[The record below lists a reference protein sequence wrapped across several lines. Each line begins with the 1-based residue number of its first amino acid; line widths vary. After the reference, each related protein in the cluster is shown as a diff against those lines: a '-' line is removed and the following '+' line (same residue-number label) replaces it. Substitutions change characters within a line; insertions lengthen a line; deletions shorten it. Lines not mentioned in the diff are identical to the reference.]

1 MFCRNRGDV
10 VLGVSNTAPVQD
22 LLPKGRIGVGTAKA
36 SAEFKDVRV
45 TQGDR
50 TLMAADFSKDDG
62 KGKWSGGDTWQTGG
76 GVYRQND
83 PKANATSTAGE
94 KTWTDYTLTLKA
106 RKLAGDGALVITM
119 LDDGAGSHAQWI
131 LGGWNNEQHG
141 IQSHFAEQD
150 QLLQRVPGSIEPN
163 RWYDVKIVIS
173 GAKMDCYLDGKLVQT
188 AEVLHHHVPS
198 LFTSAAR
205 DEKSGDIILK
215 VVNPGKEAAAATVL
229 LQGAQ
234 RVQAGGLAIVLTGNP
249 ADDNTFEKPN
259 RIAPKTTSIS
269 GILPKFNH
277 TFPPHSFT
285 VLRVGTAGAAK

>member
-1 MFCRNRGDV
+1 M
-10 VLGVSNTAPVQD
+10 
-22 LLPKGRIGVGTAKA
+22 
-36 SAEFKDVRV
+36 E
-45 TQGDR
+45 
-50 TLMAADFSKDDG
+50 
-62 KGKWSGGDTWQTGG
+62 
-76 GVYRQND
+76 
-83 PKANATSTAGE
+83 
-94 KTWTDYTLTLKA
+94 
-106 RKLAGDGALVITM
+106 
-119 LDDGAGSHAQWI
+119 
-131 LGGWNNEQHG
+131 
-141 IQSHFAEQD
+141 
-150 QLLQRVPGSIEPN
+150 RVPGSIEPN
-163 RWYDVKIVIS
+163 RWYDVKIVTS